1 MYTIYSYWNFQSVI
15 DVLNMIVLVMGGG
28 DYLGLVK
35 SIAVAGLLIAMGT
48 GLAKISAK
56 EPLTYFIFLMLFY
69 SMLFVPKVTVTVQ
82 DLRSGNTGQVANV
95 PLGVG
100 FFVSATSKIG
110 KFLTETFETNF
121 VANDALKFSNTG
133 MAFGARAF
141 TEMTAVRI
149 KDPKLSDAMTDF
161 VRSCV
166 NPEVLDNTTKYNQ
179 LANSVDAWAT
189 IGASDP
195 SVGGP
200 WLNPGRSVNMPDLA
214 GGGYVQL
221 PCIGGAGADAYGV
234 LTAALINEVDAQ
246 QGFLGR
252 LLNPEM
258 APAVAKAAV
267 ATQLPDVET
276 YMLGT
281 SRSVLQQ
288 IRQGIMVN
296 LLNDSAGSLAVAR
309 NDPAAVQVAIAG
321 KMAEAQATSSYRT
334 LAVIGEAALPKF
346 RNLVELAVIG
356 LFPIVFLLIIVGGEK
371 GGVVLKSY
379 VMTAIWVQLWA
390 PVYAI
395 VNFMMQPGTAQRLQA
410 ALDAAASPTMLNSL
424 ALSQTGFKEASMA
437 GALVFAVPVIA
448 YALVKGGEVAMNG
461 AMTGLTS
468 PAKSAAESQGGAAGV
483 GNVNAGNA
491 SWGNASVG
499 NMGANKWDDNG
510 SYSTGAWSSS
520 RGDYGYK
527 GDLGASAGGS
537 GSGAVYGD
545 AGGRVANMGAYSAA
559 VTSAV
564 GEMAQSQ
571 ISSLRSRGVESAVAY
586 SNAVGAAMDRYK
598 DAQRNSGG
606 STSVGTGSSTG
617 TSASSGQ
624 SFESSVNEAT
634 RWADGLGLSKGQA
647 FSLAAAAQLGFDS
660 FGASARAQGMDTS
673 TINSTYQAAREASQG
688 SAFKSAMQTLNT
700 AASGSDTRTSAD
712 VGNRNSAGQKASAT
726 SMEQFGESAKSSFQA
741 ADQLQSS
748 LSAFKQGGSQVGMNL
763 SNAVQQALGGAGG
776 LEAATRPGN
785 EGTMMAAVSKVAEQV
800 LNGGLGGYF
809 KPSSGPAP
817 QVNSPKAAELS
828 GSVDAATGR
837 AQGQIAGGATAVAAA
852 QQGNAAGVASPG
864 GTPSVTG
871 ANGAK
876 VTPASVNSG
885 AGAMQSGVS
894 TGVQAQGEATAGTA
908 NATGNRSGAALEVA
922 KQPGGLMNSQV
933 GETASST
940 GGRLEALSGMALRAV
955 TGNSLGSWSR
965 DGGAEDATEGKI
977 TTPGSGGQEGQPAN
991 QEAGGAALVPKGP
1004 GPKAPPPKWR

>member
-1 MYTIYSYWNFQSVI
+1 MYTVYSYWNFQAVI
-15 DVLNMIVLVMGGG
+15 DVLNMIVLIMGGA
-28 DYLGLVK
+28 DYSGLVK
-35 SIAVAGLLIAMGT
+35 SIAIAGLLIAVGT

-56 EPLTYFIFLMLFY
+56 EPLTYFIFLGIFY

-82 DLRSGNTGQVANV
+82 DLRSGNVGQVANV

-110 KFLTETFETNF
+110 KFLTDTFETNF

-141 TEMTAVRI
+141 TEMTSLRV
-149 KDPKLSDAMTDF
+149 KDPKLSDALTDF

-166 NPEVLDNTTKYNQ
+166 NPEVLDDTTKYNQ
-179 LANSVDAWAT
+179 IANSGDLWAT
-189 IGASDP
+189 IGSAN
-195 SVGGP
+195 
-200 WLNPGRSVNMPDLA
+200 WLNPGRSVNMPSLT
-214 GGGYVQL
+214 GPGYTLL
-221 PCIGGAGADAYGV
+221 PCIGGSGSDAYGV

-258 APAVAKAAV
+258 APNVAKAAV
-267 ATQLPDVET
+267 AQQLPDVEA

-281 SRSVLQQ
+281 SRTVLDQ

-309 NDPAAVQVAIAG
+309 NDPSAVQVAIAG

-334 LAVIGEAALPKF
+334 LAVIGESALPKF
-346 RNLVELAVIG
+346 RNLIELVVIG
-356 LFPIVFLLIIVGGEK
+356 VFPVVFLLIIIAGEK

-379 VMTAIWVQLWA
+379 VMTAVWVQLWA

-424 ALSQTGFKEASMA
+424 ALGQTGFKEASMA

-461 AMTGLTS
+461 AMTGLTG
-468 PAKSAAESQGGAAGV
+468 PAKSAAEGQGGSVGV

-510 SYSTGAWSSS
+510 SYSTGAWNSS
-520 RGDYGYK
+520 RGDFAYK
-527 GDLGASAGGS
+527 SDLGASAGGS
-537 GSGAVYGD
+537 GSGGVYGD

-571 ISSLRSRGVESAVAY
+571 ISSLRSQGVESSLAY

-617 TSASSGQ
+617 SSASAGN
-624 SFESSVNEAT
+624 SFDSQVASAT
-634 RWADGLGLSKGQA
+634 KWADGMGLSKGEA
-647 FSLAAAAQLGFDS
+647 FALTAAASLGFEG
-660 FGASARAQGMDTS
+660 FAASASAKGMSSADIKS
-673 TINSTYQAAREASQG
+673 NYSAAREASEG

-712 VGNRNSAGQKASAT
+712 VGNRNSAGSKSSAT
-726 SMEQFGESAKSSFQA
+726 SMQQFGENAKSSFQA
-741 ADQLQSS
+741 ADSLQNS
-748 LSAFKQGGSQVGMNL
+748 LSAFKQGGSQIGMNL
-763 SNAVQQALGGAGG
+763 SNAVQQELGGAAG

-785 EGTMMAAVSKVAEQV
+785 EGKMMAAVSKVADQV

-809 KPSSGPAP
+809 KPSSGAAP
-817 QVNSPKAAELS
+817 QVNSPKAAEVAS
-828 GSVDAATGR
+828 NVDAATGR
-837 AQGQIAGGATAVAAA
+837 AAGLVAGGEGAVAGA
-852 QQGNAAGVASPG
+852 QKSNAAAVAGPG
-864 GTPSVTG
+864 GTPSVKG
-871 ANGAK
+871 SNGETI
-876 VTPASVNSG
+876 TPATVNTAS
-885 AGAMQSGVS
+885 GAMQGGVS
-894 TGVQAQGEATAGTA
+894 TAVEARGAATAGQA
-908 NATGNRSGAALEVA
+908 EKTGNSAGAALDSA
-922 KQPGGLMNSQV
+922 KAPGGLMNQTT
-933 GETASST
+933 GETAAGL
-940 GGRLEALSGMALRAV
+940 GGKLEQMSGMALRAI
-955 TGNSLGSWSR
+955 TGNSLGSWGR
-965 DGGAEDATEGKI
+965 DGGAPSATDGKV
-977 TTPGSGGQEGQPAN
+977 TTPESARAADAPPVSNDSSAVGQI
-991 QEAGGAALVPKGP
+991 PKDTGM
-1004 GPKAPPPKWR
+1004 KAPPPKWR

>member
-1 MYTIYSYWNFQSVI
+1 MYTVYSYWNFQAVI
-15 DVLNMIVLVMGGG
+15 DVLNMIVLIMGGA

-35 SIAVAGLLIAMGT
+35 SIAIAGLLIAVGT
-48 GLAKISAK
+48 GMAKISAK
-56 EPLTYFIFLMLFY
+56 EPMTYFIFLGIFY

-82 DLRSGNTGQVANV
+82 DLRSGNVGTVANV

-141 TEMTAVRI
+141 TEMTALRI

-166 NPEVLDNTTKYNQ
+166 NPEVLDDTTKYNQ
-179 LANSVDAWAT
+179 IANSVDVWST
-189 IGASDP
+189 IGGA
-195 SVGGP
+195 G
-200 WLNPGRSVNMPDLA
+200 WLNPGRSVNIPNLVGA
-214 GGGYVQL
+214 GYTLL
-221 PCIGGAGADAYGV
+221 PCIGGSGSDAYGV
-234 LTAALINEVDAQ
+234 LTGVLINEVDAQ

-258 APAVAKAAV
+258 PAAVARAAV
-267 ATQLPDVET
+267 ATQLPDVES

-281 SRSVLQQ
+281 SRTVLQQ

-309 NDPAAVQVAIAG
+309 NDPSAVQVAIAG

-334 LAVIGEAALPKF
+334 LAVIGESALPKF
-346 RNLVELAVIG
+346 RNLLELVVIG
-356 LFPIVFLLIIVGGEK
+356 VFPVVFLLIIIAGEK
-371 GGVVLKSY
+371 GGAVLKSY
-379 VMTAIWVQLWA
+379 VMTAVWVQLWA

-461 AMTGLTS
+461 AMTGLTG
-468 PAKSAAESQGGAAGV
+468 PAKSAAEGQGGSAGV
-483 GNVNAGNA
+483 GNVNAGNT
-491 SWGNASVG
+491 SWGNASVS

-510 SYSTGAWSSS
+510 SYSSGAWSSS
-520 RGDYGYK
+520 RGDFAYK
-527 GDLGASAGGS
+527 SDLGASGGGS
-537 GSGAVYGD
+537 GSGGVYGD

-571 ISSLRSRGVESAVAY
+571 ISSLRSKGVESSLAY
-586 SNAVGAAMDRYK
+586 SNAVGASMDKYK

-606 STSVGTGSSTG
+606 STSVGTGAATG
-617 TSASSGQ
+617 SSASSGQ
-624 SFESSVNEAT
+624 SFDSQVAAAT
-634 RWADGLGLSKGQA
+634 KWADGLGLSKSQA
-647 FSLAAAAQLGFDS
+647 FALTAGASLGFEGFAASASAKGMSSGDIKSSWSAAQ
-660 FGASARAQGMDTS
+660 
-673 TINSTYQAAREASQG
+673 EASQSG
-688 SAFKSAMQTLNT
+688 AFKSAMSSLNS
-700 AASGSDTRTSAD
+700 AQSGSDTRTSAD
-712 VGNRNSAGQKASAT
+712 VGNRNSAGSKSSAT
-726 SMEQFGESAKSSFQA
+726 TMQQFGESAKSSFQA
-741 ADQLQSS
+741 ADTLQNS

-763 SNAVQQALGGAGG
+763 SNAVQQELGGAAG

-785 EGTMMAAVSKVAEQV
+785 EGRMMAAVSKVADQV
-800 LNGGLGGYF
+800 MNGGLGGYF
-809 KPSSGPAP
+809 KPSSGAAP
-817 QVNSPKAAELS
+817 QVNSAKAGEVASNVE
-828 GSVDAATGR
+828 DATGR
-837 AQGQIAGGATAVAAA
+837 AADLVAGGGTAVAAA
-852 QQGNAAGVASPG
+852 QKSNAASVAG
-864 GTPSVTG
+864 PSG
-871 ANGAK
+871 AASVNGSNGEM
-876 VTPASVNSG
+876 VTPASVATT
-885 AGAMQSGVS
+885 AGAMQGGVS
-894 TGVQAQGEATAGTA
+894 TAVELRGTNTAQHAEK
-908 NATGNRSGAALEVA
+908 TGNTSGSAIDAA
-922 KQPGGLMNSQV
+922 KQPGGLMNQTT
-933 GETASST
+933 GETAAGLGSQI
-940 GGRLEALSGMALRAV
+940 EAAAAMALRAV
-955 TGNSLGSWSR
+955 AGNSVGSWGR
-965 DGGAEDATEGKI
+965 DGGGPSPTEGKV
-977 TTPGSGGQEGQPAN
+977 TTPESGR
-991 QEAGGAALVPKGP
+991 AAETPQAQTESPVASQIPKGP

>member
-15 DVLNMIVLVMGGG
+15 DVLNMIVLIMGGG

-35 SIAVAGLLIAMGT
+35 SIAIAGLLIAVGT

-161 VRSCV
+161 IRSCV
-166 NPEVLDNTTKYNQ
+166 NPEVLDDTSKYNQ
-179 LANSVDAWAT
+179 VANSVDVWST
-189 IGASDP
+189 IGS
-195 SVGGP
+195 SG
-200 WLNPGRSVNMPDLA
+200 WLNPGRSVNMPNL
-214 GGGYVQL
+214 GGPGYTLL
-221 PCIGGAGADAYGV
+221 PCIGGAGTDAYGV

-571 ISSLRSRGVESAVAY
+571 ISALRSKGVESSLSY
-586 SNAVGAAMDRYK
+586 SSAVGAAMDRYK

-606 STSVGTGSSTG
+606 STSVGTGASTG

-624 SFESSVNEAT
+624 SFDSQVAAAT
-634 RWADGLGLSKGQA
+634 KWADGLNLSKGETFA
-647 FSLAAAAQLGFDS
+647 LTAAAGLGFEG
-660 FGASARAQGMDTS
+660 FAASASAKGMNSAD
-673 TINSTYQAAREASQG
+673 IKSTYGAAREASQG
-688 SAFKSAMQTLNT
+688 AAFKSAMQTLNS

-712 VGNRNSAGQKASAT
+712 VGNRNSAGKKASAT
-726 SMEQFGESAKSSFQA
+726 SMEQFGETAKSSFQA
-741 ADQLQSS
+741 AEQLQNS
-748 LSAFKQGGSQVGMNL
+748 LSAFKQGGSQIGMNL

-809 KPSSGPAP
+809 KPSAGAAP
-817 QVNSPKAAELS
+817 QVNSSRAAQLS
-828 GSVDAATGR
+828 GDVQAATGR
-837 AQGQIAGGATAVAAA
+837 AETLVATGEQSVTATQTSNAAAVA
-852 QQGNAAGVASPG
+852 GPG
-864 GTPSVTG
+864 GSPSVSG
-871 ANGAK
+871 ANGES
-876 VTPASVNSG
+876 VTPASVTTA
-885 AGAMQSGVS
+885 AGAMQQGVS
-894 TGVQAQGEATAGTA
+894 SGVQAQGASTTQQAETTGQAAG
-908 NATGNRSGAALEVA
+908 GAIDSA
-922 KQPGGLMNSQV
+922 KKPGGLMNETT
-933 GETASST
+933 GETAAGM
-940 GGRLEALSGMALRAV
+940 GGKLEALSGMALRAV
-955 TGNSLGSWSR
+955 TGNSFGSWGR
-965 DGGAEDATEGKI
+965 DGGAPSPTDGKI
-977 TTPGSGGQEGQPAN
+977 TTPESAREADAPPEQNSSEGAGQIPR
-991 QEAGGAALVPKGP
+991 GP